1 MDATWRPCS
10 SSGCSAPLGVVRL
23 TVPLEEIE
31 RRLRSD
37 VTAGRRDDMRQA
49 AAWMAEST
57 GEGIED
63 LVVVNDGPISE
74 SSGGHLGLA
83 WVVGA
88 LA

>member
-63 LVVVNDGPISE
+63 LVVVKRRAYFGK
-74 SSGGHLGLA
+74 
-83 WVVGA
+83 
-88 LA
+88 